1 MVKVMYKLFLQNC
14 VEPHFG
20 RFFERNL
27 VTRQLTLSKTTYVT
41 NKPLKLLPR
50 LLRVSVHG
58 CQMVYLHTRD
68 PNFGIF
74 LRPWK

>member
-1 MVKVMYKLFLQNC
+1 
-14 VEPHFG
+14 
-20 RFFERNL
+20 
-27 VTRQLTLSKTTYVT
+27 
-41 NKPLKLLPR
+41 

-74 LRPWK
+74 LRPWKWKIWCIYWSFCIIKAIFCILWPYVGMLWPFGVFYGHLVHFMAFC